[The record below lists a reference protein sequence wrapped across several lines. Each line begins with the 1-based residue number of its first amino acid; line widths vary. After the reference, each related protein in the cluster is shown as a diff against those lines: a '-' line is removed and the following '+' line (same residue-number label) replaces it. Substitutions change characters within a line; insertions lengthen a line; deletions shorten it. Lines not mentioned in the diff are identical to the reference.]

1 MGEEYGG
8 TERGVMAAQSQGEGC
23 SKVSQEGKP
32 CTEVGIRFYMM
43 EMSVLVSL
51 ILVSLRD
58 ELV

>member
-8 TERGVMAAQSQGEGC
+8 TERGVMAAQSEGEGG
-23 SKVSQEGKP
+23 SKFSKEGKP

-43 EMSVLVSL
+43 ATSVLVSP